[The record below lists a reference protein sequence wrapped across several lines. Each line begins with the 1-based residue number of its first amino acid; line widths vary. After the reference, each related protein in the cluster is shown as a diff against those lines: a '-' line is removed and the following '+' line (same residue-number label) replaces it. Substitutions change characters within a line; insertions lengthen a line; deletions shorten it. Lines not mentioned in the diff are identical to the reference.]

1 MNKKVFG
8 VLSTSVLLGGL
19 LAGCGDA
26 EVKEVS
32 SSGDKQEAETN
43 KKEEAAPKTE
53 FKVGE
58 TVSIDGMEVAI
69 NSLTWGTPIDG
80 VPAEKGKILRIEV
93 SAKNNSSDNGFVD
106 SSEFQ
111 VYDKDGN
118 KLEMYFGNNDTN
130 MFGGEL
136 KKGKQS
142 AGTLEFDVPETETYE
157 IYYEPS
163 FTLKENAEVKWI
175 VPTGEIK

>member
-8 VLSTSVLLGGL
+8 VLSTAFLLGGL
-19 LAGCGDA
+19 LSGCGDA

-32 SSGDKQEAETN
+32 SSGDKQTDESN
-43 KKEEAAPKTE
+43 KKEEAAKTE
-53 FKVGE
+53 YKVGE
-58 TVSIDGMEVAI
+58 TVSIDGMEVTI
-69 NSLTWGTPIDG
+69 KSLSWGKPIDG
-80 VPAEKGKILRIEV
+80 VPVEKGKILRIEV

-118 KLEMYFGNNDTN
+118 KLEMYFGNNDAN

-142 AGTLEFDVPETETYE
+142 AGALEFDVPETETYE

-163 FTLKENAEVKWI
+163 FTFKENAEVKWI